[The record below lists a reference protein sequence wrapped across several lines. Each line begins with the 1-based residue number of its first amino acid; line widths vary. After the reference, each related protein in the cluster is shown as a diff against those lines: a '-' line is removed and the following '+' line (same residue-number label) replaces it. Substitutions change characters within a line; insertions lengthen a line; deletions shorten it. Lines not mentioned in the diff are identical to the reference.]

1 MHDIDARLVRCFSA
15 VFPGVSS
22 EEISAVNLQL
32 LPGWDS
38 LTMVTLATVLQQEF
52 GVEFDF
58 ADFES
63 ISFSAV
69 HEYLQRGSARR
80 KLRAS

>member
-22 EEISAVNLQL
+22 DEISAMNLKL
-32 LPGWDS
+32 VVGWDS

-52 GVEFDF
+52 GVEIDF

-63 ISFSAV
+63 ISLSAV
-69 HEYLQRGSARR
+69 HDYLQRESVP
-80 KLRAS
+80 